1 MKSNNILEITHLVKN
16 YQDTKDEIKAIDD
29 FSYNVSEGKFI
40 SIVGPSGCG
49 KSTLLSILANLEDKS
64 SGSIKFNKDNIVL
77 GYMLQKDS
85 LFPWLTILDNCLLG
99 LEIKNIKTED
109 NISYVN
115 HLLDSYGLA
124 EFKNKYPSSLSGGM
138 RQRVALIRTL
148 AIHPDILLLDEPLS
162 NLDARLRLEM
172 REEIRRIQQE
182 TKVTTIFVTH
192 DQEEAMSI
200 SDMIV
205 LMKDGQLQQLDTPQ
219 QLYDDPNNEFVA
231 SFLGNPPIN
240 KLTGVINENKDFVL
254 ETSDVINLENPNVK
268 PGQKVTLGIRP
279 EAIMLNQDNYDMRS
293 TIVQRYTMGKEEL
306 AFVKVGNSEIRVYLS
321 SDYTYKV
328 GDQVDIK
335 LRNKGIFLFDQQTG
349 ERI

>member
-64 SGSIKFNKDNIVL
+64 SGSIKFNKDNIIL

-138 RQRVALIRTL
+138 RQRVSLIRTL
-148 AIHPDILLLDEPLS
+148 AVAPDILLLDEPFS
-162 NLDARLRLEM
+162 ALDYQTRLLVSDDVY
-172 REEIRRIQQE
+172 RIIKNE
-182 TKVTTIFVTH
+182 GKSAIMVTH
-192 DQEEAMSI
+192 DI
-200 SDMIV
+200 S
-205 LMKDGQLQQLDTPQ
+205 
-219 QLYDDPNNEFVA
+219 
-231 SFLGNPPIN
+231 
-240 KLTGVINENKDFVL
+240 
-254 ETSDVINLENPNVK
+254 
-268 PGQKVTLGIRP
+268 
-279 EAIMLNQDNYDMRS
+279 EAIW
-293 TIVQRYTMGKEEL
+293 
-306 AFVKVGNSEIRVYLS
+306 
-321 SDYTYKV
+321 YKV
-328 GDQVDIK
+328 QLLIEMV
-335 LRNKGIFLFDQQTG
+335 
-349 ERI
+349 